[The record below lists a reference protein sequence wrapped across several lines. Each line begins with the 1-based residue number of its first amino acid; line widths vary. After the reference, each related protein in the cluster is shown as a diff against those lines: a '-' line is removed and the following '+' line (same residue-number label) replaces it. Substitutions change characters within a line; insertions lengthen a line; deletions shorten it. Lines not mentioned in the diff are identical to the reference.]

1 MTLGVAGGSEDEGVI
16 EALKGRNFKY
26 RPFRALGW

>member
-1 MTLGVAGGSEDEGVI
+1 MTLGVSGGSENKQVI

-26 RPFRALGW
+26 IPVKALGW